1 MKELI
6 LNIASIADNF
16 AGVGKTGYYTEE
28 LKFLGVDV
36 EIFSDACYGVRMNDI
51 QIVFGLKQT
60 PSITFFNNDH
70 CDIEF
75 LTGFVK
81 EFEDKFEQLI
91 FNMSVI
97 NSYKNIDRYE
107 RIANIKKEL
116 DHILFA
122 A

>member
-1 MKELI
+1 MKELLLKI
-6 LNIASIADNF
+6 TSLANSFAS
-16 AGVGKTGYYTEE
+16 VGKLNYYTEE
-28 LKFLGVDV
+28 LNVMGVDV

-60 PSITFFNNDH
+60 PSITFFDNDH
-70 CDIEF
+70 CDAEF

-81 EFEDKFEQLI
+81 EFEDKFENLI
-91 FNMSVI
+91 FNLSTI
-97 NSYKNIDRYE
+97 NSYKNLDRYE

-116 DHILFA
+116 NHILFA